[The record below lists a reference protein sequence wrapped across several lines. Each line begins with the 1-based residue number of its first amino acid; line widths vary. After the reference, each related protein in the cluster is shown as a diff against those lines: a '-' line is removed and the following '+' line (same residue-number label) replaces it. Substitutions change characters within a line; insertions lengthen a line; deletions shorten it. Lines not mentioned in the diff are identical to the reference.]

1 VEDLKLTPY
10 VVRRDADRWVFVP
23 SSTFVGLAT
32 GGFGAMSAFL
42 VYLSTLFFRRTV
54 TAPANSLFGPVLLLA
69 AIYCAGLG
77 IYTWRTRRTPLS
89 VEFGGRISYGNW
101 ELCAAGTV
109 RAVRLAESRGG
120 EAGDCEVGLEV
131 EGKTVFIP
139 PWYFAR
145 FKSREH
151 ARPFAAKLAEVLE
164 VQVTESR

>member
-1 VEDLKLTPY
+1 MGVRPVLD
-10 VVRRDADRWVFVP
+10 VRRPGDWRIRGDECVFSLPLHVVFSADGHCPRE
-23 SSTFVGLAT
+23 LALRS
-32 GGFGAMSAFL
+32 GSPACRDL
-42 VYLSTLFFRRTV
+42 LRR
-54 TAPANSLFGPVLLLA
+54 LRD
-69 AIYCAGLG
+69 
-77 IYTWRTRRTPLS
+77 YTWRTRRTPLS

-139 PWYFAR
+139 SWYFAR